1 MAANILISA
10 AMGALMLAGYETVS
24 IQSQQAD
31 QSGAVAVAAATQSGA
46 AAGSGSGSLGR
57 MASQTSNQNVLNPD
71 LMGSAQSFLGTAA
84 Q

>member
-1 MAANILISA
+1 MAANILIGA

-31 QSGAVAVAAATQSGA
+31 QSGAVTVAAATQSGAA

-57 MASQTSNQNVLNPD
+57 MASQAQTSNQN
-71 LMGSAQSFLGTAA
+71 LMSSAQSFLGATA